1 MRDASHTCQ
10 HTVVAYLLLSQM
22 SAFPA
27 IKITQTAHRRSGYS
41 LHNDL
46 HTDNILVSW
55 PLFYDPLQFKPKQSL
70 LKQMKKVCALWKDL
84 LQLLKHLP
92 NQFCSHTFAKKKESI
107 CLPKKKKKKSTRMF
121 FAILQF
127 YSSGPK
133 FDSLNLHQ

>member
-70 LKQMKKVCALWKDL
+70 LKQMKKVCVCTLERSPTVSKAYAQPVLFPYIC
-84 LQLLKHLP
+84 Q
-92 NQFCSHTFAKKKESI
+92 KKENI
-107 CLPKKKKKKSTRMF
+107 CLPKKNLQECS
-121 FAILQF
+121 LQF

-133 FDSLNLHQ
+133 FDSLNLHE

>member
-84 LQLLKHLP
+84 LQFLKHLP
-92 NQFCSHTFAKKKESI
+92 NQFCSHTFAKEKKIYACQKKIYKNVLCNFIQVAQNLTVSI
-107 CLPKKKKKKSTRMF
+107 CISRE
-121 FAILQF
+121 
-127 YSSGPK
+127 G
-133 FDSLNLHQ
+133 NV